1 MRHLP
6 SIVHALKLFLPG
18 ACVLILLFPIA
29 AEAHLVT
36 TGLGPIYDGI
46 SHVLLSMDDLLPIL
60 AMALLAGLNGPVAGR
75 RTLFAL
81 SCSWLIAG
89 LLGYSTGVNLLPG
102 TIVCAS
108 FLVLGG
114 LTAADRRLS
123 PNLVMALAVV
133 LGLLHGWLNGVAIF
147 QAQREILGL
156 AGIVTTIFVLVAIVS
171 AGVISLRADW
181 MRIVVRIAG
190 SWVFA
195 SGLLMAGWM
204 IKGQG

>member
-1 MRHLP
+1 MKN
-6 SIVHALKLFLPG
+6 HAVISTKLKRLLWG
-18 ACVLILLFPIA
+18 ACGIILLFPLTA
-29 AEAHLVT
+29 DAHLVS

-81 SCSWLIAG
+81 SVSWLAG
-89 LLGYSTGVNLLPG
+89 GLFGYWSGLNFLPG
-102 TIVCAS
+102 AIVCVS

-123 PNLVMALAVV
+123 PNLVMALAVC
-133 LGLLHGWLNGVAIF
+133 LGVSHGWLNGVAIS
-147 QAQREILGL
+147 QAKLDILGL
-156 AGIVTTIFVLVAIVS
+156 AGITATIFVLVALVS
-171 AGVISLRADW
+171 AGVVSIRINW
-181 MRIVVRIAG
+181 MRIVVRVAG

-195 SGLLMAGWM
+195 SGLLLAGWM
-204 IKGQG
+204 LKGKA